1 MAVGL
6 GPLPTLHPV
15 AGFELG
21 IASAGIKRPGRKDV
35 VVMRCAEGST
45 VAGVFTLNAFCAAP
59 VILAK
64 QRVAGNIRYLLTNT
78 GNANAGTGEP
88 GLVAAAR
95 TCAKLAQLTG
105 VDASQV
111 LPYSTGV
118 IGEPL
123 PVEKIEG
130 ALQAAL
136 DDLSVDNWAAAATGI
151 MTTDTLPKGA
161 SRQFVHEGVTVTV
174 TGISKGAG
182 MIRPNMATMLGYIAT
197 DAKVSRDV
205 LHSLIL
211 DGANKSFNR
220 ITIDGDTSTNDCCM
234 LIATGQA
241 NLPEITSASG
251 PLFAALKQAV
261 FEVCM
266 DVAQAIVRDGEGA
279 TKFVTV
285 EVNGGGNHQECLDVG
300 YTVAHSPLIKTA
312 LFASDPNWGRILA
325 AVGRAGVPDLDVS
338 KIDVFLGD
346 VCIASR
352 GARAE
357 TYTEAQGLAVMQQE
371 EITIR
376 IELGRGECNTVILS
390 LGGMFFGLLLGFGL
404 ALMRL
409 SRFKLVS
416 WLARV
421 YVSFFRGTPLLVQL
435 FLIYYGLPQVG
446 IELEPIPAA
455 MIGFSLNMAAYACEI
470 LRAAIGSI
478 ERGQWEAAASIGM
491 TRAQTLRR
499 AILPQ
504 AMRTALPPL
513 GNSFISLVKDT
524 ALAATIQVPELFR
537 QAQLVSART
546 FEIFTMYLS
555 AALIYWIL
563 ASLLAHLQNR
573 LEDRVNR
580 HDLES

>member
-15 AGFELG
+15 PGFELG

-35 VVMRCAEGST
+35 VVMRCAEGSS

-64 QRVAGNIRYLLTNT
+64 QRVQGTVRYLLTNT
-78 GNANAGTGEP
+78 GNANAGTGAP
-88 GLVAAAR
+88 GLAAAER
-95 TCAKLAQLTG
+95 TCAKLAELTG
-105 VDASQV
+105 VDASAV
-111 LPYSTGV
+111 LPFSTGV

-136 DDLSVDNWAAAATGI
+136 DDLSENNWAAAATGI

-161 SRQFVHEGVTVTV
+161 SRQFQHDGVTITV

-197 DAKVSRDV
+197 DAKVAPAV
-205 LHSLIL
+205 LKDLML

-234 LIATGQA
+234 LIATGKA
-241 NLPEITSASG
+241 DVAEVTEASG
-251 PLFAALKQAV
+251 PLFEALKKAV

-300 YTVAHSPLIKTA
+300 YAVAHSPLIKTA

-325 AVGRAGVPDLDVS
+325 AVGRAGVPELDVS
-338 KIDVFLGD
+338 LIDVYLGD
-346 VCIASR
+346 VCIASKGGR
-352 GARAE
+352 SA
-357 TYTEAQGLAVMQQE
+357 TYTEAQGSAVMAEE

-376 IELGRGECNTVILS
+376 IELGRGQCSETIWTTDLS
-390 LGGMFFGLLLGFGL
+390 HE
-404 ALMRL
+404 
-409 SRFKLVS
+409 
-416 WLARV
+416 
-421 YVSFFRGTPLLVQL
+421 YVK
-435 FLIYYGLPQVG
+435 INAEY
-446 IELEPIPAA
+446 
-455 MIGFSLNMAAYACEI
+455 
-470 LRAAIGSI
+470 
-478 ERGQWEAAASIGM
+478 
-491 TRAQTLRR
+491 
-499 AILPQ
+499 
-504 AMRTALPPL
+504 RT
-513 GNSFISLVKDT
+513 
-524 ALAATIQVPELFR
+524 
-537 QAQLVSART
+537 
-546 FEIFTMYLS
+546 
-555 AALIYWIL
+555 
-563 ASLLAHLQNR
+563 
-573 LEDRVNR
+573 
-580 HDLES
+580 

>member
-15 AGFELG
+15 PGFELG
-21 IASAGIKRPGRKDV
+21 ISSAGIKRPGRKDV
-35 VVMRCAEGST
+35 VVMRCAEGSS

-59 VILAK
+59 VTLAK
-64 QRVAGNIRYLLTNT
+64 QRVNGPVRYLLTNT

-88 GLVAAAR
+88 GLANAAR
-95 TCAKLAQLTG
+95 TCARLAELTG
-105 VDASQV
+105 VDANAV

-161 SRQFVHEGVTVTV
+161 SRQFQIDGVTVTV

-197 DAKVSRDV
+197 DAKVSQSV
-205 LHSLIL
+205 LQDLIR

-241 NLPEITSASG
+241 NLPEVTEAKG
-251 PLFAALKQAV
+251 PLFDALKTAV
-261 FEVCM
+261 FDVCM
-266 DVAQAIVRDGEGA
+266 EVAQAIVRDGEGA

-300 YTVAHSPLIKTA
+300 YAVAHSPLIKTA

-338 KIDVFLGD
+338 KIDVFLGS
-346 VCIASR
+346 VCIASK
-352 GARAE
+352 GCRAT
-357 TYTEAQGLAVMQQE
+357 TYTEEQGSAVMAE
-371 EITIR
+371 AEITIR
-376 IELGRGECNTVILS
+376 IELGRGDCSETIWTTDLS
-390 LGGMFFGLLLGFGL
+390 HE
-404 ALMRL
+404 
-409 SRFKLVS
+409 
-416 WLARV
+416 
-421 YVSFFRGTPLLVQL
+421 YVK
-435 FLIYYGLPQVG
+435 INAEY
-446 IELEPIPAA
+446 
-455 MIGFSLNMAAYACEI
+455 
-470 LRAAIGSI
+470 
-478 ERGQWEAAASIGM
+478 
-491 TRAQTLRR
+491 
-499 AILPQ
+499 
-504 AMRTALPPL
+504 RT
-513 GNSFISLVKDT
+513 
-524 ALAATIQVPELFR
+524 
-537 QAQLVSART
+537 
-546 FEIFTMYLS
+546 
-555 AALIYWIL
+555 
-563 ASLLAHLQNR
+563 
-573 LEDRVNR
+573 
-580 HDLES
+580 